1 MYAVIKTGGK
11 QYKVAKDQIVI
22 VEKLAAAAG
31 DSVAFDQVLLVGED
45 EKTTLGAPYVA
56 GASVMAEVV
65 EQTRGDK
72 IIVFKKKRRKNH
84 RRRNGHRQHET
95 VLRITEILTDRKTP
109 AKAAKPKA
117 ETKPKAK
124 PKEDPAAEPAPK
136 DEAEPTT
143 KKAAPKAKTAKP
155 VAKKAAPKAKTA
167 AKSAA
172 KSEAKPAAKSGGAK
186 APDNKSP
193 GKKTEE

>member
-22 VEKLAAAAG
+22 VEKLVAATG

-84 RRRNGHRQHET
+84 RRRNGHRQFET
-95 VLRITEILTDRKTP
+95 VLRITEILTDGKTP

-117 ETKPKAK
+117 EPKAS
-124 PKEDPAAEPAPK
+124 AEP
-136 DEAEPTT
+136 EAESKPATEDKAAVKT
-143 KKAAPKAKTAKP
+143 PAKKAAPKAKTAK
-155 VAKKAAPKAKTA
+155 
-167 AKSAA
+167 
-172 KSEAKPAAKSGGAK
+172 SGGAK
-186 APDNKSP
+186 APDKKSP
-193 GKKTEE
+193 GKKSEE